1 MKKIKFIVA
10 CIMVTCITTIIY
22 GCGNDNEK
30 ATSQNVPEYQEVKED
45 STKEESNGEKV
56 KEESEVANDIEEAPN
71 AEGLERDATQDDIPA
86 DVKAKRLANKCAV
99 EVDGIYH
106 DATWMDWTS
115 EKEQKEY
122 FDSVEDAMNPKYE
135 VTAVRNI
142 LSDKQLQDVAN
153 AIVELD
159 NKYTEIELAGLKDD
173 PSAYRQAL
181 EELFGNLNA
190 VEGHFNKQGYLD
202 DVSERGKIA
211 ERFLIAS
218 YFDMVDDSQKE
229 EVIEM
234 VYEQTDDLD
243 FHIGGR
249 GLDYI
254 KNEFIPEAI
263 EEGCRVLE
271 R

>member
-71 AEGLERDATQDDIPA
+71 AEGLEGDATQDDIPA

-106 DATWMDWTS
+106 DATWMDWQT
-115 EKEQKEY
+115 EENNKEY
-122 FDSVEDAMNPKYE
+122 YTSMQDALDTPQYKYIANRPMRTDKELEDIAKAMSDLVTNYNNISNTIEASEYRSQMESV
-135 VTAVRNI
+135 V
-142 LSDKQLQDVAN
+142 
-153 AIVELD
+153 
-159 NKYTEIELAGLKDD
+159 
-173 PSAYRQAL
+173 
-181 EELFGNLNA
+181 GNLNIKGTWL
-190 VEGHFNKQGYLD
+190 ESDYKRFIQGNGEVAL
-202 DVSERGKIA
+202 K
-211 ERFLIAS
+211 FLLAS
-218 YFDMVDDSQKE
+218 YIDMVDDNQKSAL
-229 EVIEM
+229 
-234 VYEQTDDLD
+234 LD
-243 FHIGGR
+243 KMNPEADVFFYVPRNI
-249 GLDYI
+249 DEI
-254 KNEFIPEAI
+254 KNVFVPESI
-263 EEGCRVLE
+263 EEGCKVLE